1 VPGKRTFL
9 HDHKSK
15 VQKSVILTLICT
27 IIVLQMVILHVSAAE
42 MTHRVQV
49 TDLDDSM
56 VVYVTTS
63 QNSEI
68 TLERSVPVKL
78 SEGDIRYGTANYKVI
93 GLNCVVGKRATFRLQ
108 PISRTKDV
116 VIPITLKYGN
126 QSRTFT
132 YTVLAEEAVPIAP
145 VVAAQPVAPEST
157 PAPLPGTSDI
167 VMVVL
172 GASVVLITV
181 IIGISVFQIKRPH
194 SREKYKGFYRHITNI
209 FTK

>member
-1 VPGKRTFL
+1 MLLLGDKRKMNRERGGKRTFVHNPKL
-9 HDHKSK
+9 TI
-15 VQKSVILTLICT
+15 QKSINLTLICT

-49 TDLDDSM
+49 TDLDDSI

-93 GLNCVVGKRATFRLQ
+93 GLNCVVGRHATFRLQ
-108 PISRTKDV
+108 PLSRAKDV

-126 QSRTFT
+126 QSRTFS
-132 YTVLAEEAVPIAP
+132 YTILAEEAAPAAP

-157 PAPLPGTSDI
+157 QVPVPGKSDLM
-167 VMVVL
+167 MVVL
-172 GASVVLITV
+172 GAAVILITV

-194 SREKYKGFYRHITNI
+194 SREK
-209 FTK
+209 

>member
-1 VPGKRTFL
+1 MLFAIPVIVSSLSRYVGLIRTYIAAF
-9 HDHKSK
+9 
-15 VQKSVILTLICT
+15 
-27 IIVLQMVILHVSAAE
+27 IIHVSADE

-49 TDLDDSM
+49 TDLANSI

-68 TLERSVPVKL
+68 SLERFVPVKL

-108 PISRTKDV
+108 PISRAKDV
-116 VIPITLKYGN
+116 VIPITLKYSN

-132 YTVLAEEAVPIAP
+132 YTILAEEAVSLAP

-157 PAPLPGTSDI
+157 PVPVSGKSDLI
-167 VMVVL
+167 MVVV
-172 GASVVLITV
+172 GASVVLIT
-181 IIGISVFQIKRPH
+181 INIGISVFQIKRPH
-194 SREKYKGFYRHITNI
+194 SREK
-209 FTK
+209 